1 MKKAVLLSTLV
12 LGLISMGQFAQAQKE
27 VQIGINGVF
36 VPAGFDSSADSYV
49 VVNGIFPNGCYS
61 WKKADVKSIDTFNHE
76 VKSFASVNQGMC
88 IMVLIPFQKDVSLG
102 KLNTGKHNIKFRNGD
117 GTYLEKTLVIE

>member
-1 MKKAVLLSTLV
+1 MKKAALLVSLV
-12 LGLISMGQFAQAQKE
+12 FGFMALGQSAFAQKE

-36 VPAGFDSSADSYV
+36 VPAGFDSSTESYV

-61 WKKADVKSIDTFNHE
+61 WKKADVNNVDNFNHE
-76 VKSFASVNQGMC
+76 VKSYASVNQGMC

-102 KLNTGKHNIKFRNGD
+102 KLNTGKHSIKFLSGD
-117 GTYLEKTLVIE
+117 GTYIEKTLVIE